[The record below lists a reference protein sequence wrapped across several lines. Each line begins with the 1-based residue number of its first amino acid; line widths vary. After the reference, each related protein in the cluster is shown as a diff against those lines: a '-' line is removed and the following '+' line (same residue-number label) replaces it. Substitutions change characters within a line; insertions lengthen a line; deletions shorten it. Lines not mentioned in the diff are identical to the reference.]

1 MIGWN
6 LHNAYDNIKT
16 KIIVEIVPM
25 GLYKTE
31 KTTQNK
37 AGEKTASP
45 PLYKVLMHNDDYT
58 TMEFV
63 VSMLE
68 LVFHLP
74 STEAN
79 QIMLQI
85 HMRGIGVCGTFPYE
99 IAETKIHQV
108 HTKARQ
114 EEYPLVCSL
123 EEV

>member
-1 MIGWN
+1 
-6 LHNAYDNIKT
+6 
-16 KIIVEIVPM
+16 M
-25 GLYKTE
+25 GIYRTE
-31 KTTQNK
+31 KKTAQKTR
-37 AGEKTASP
+37 EKTASP

-68 LVFHLP
+68 SIFHLSP
-74 STEAN
+74 TEAN

-108 HTKARQ
+108 RMRARQ
-114 EEYPLVCSL
+114 EEFPLECSL